1 MPAAHL
7 PGRKCYHTD
16 CPFTGLRSDEENSF
30 GGAEA
35 LLKTRDDL
43 RNIAIIAHVDHGKTT
58 LVDGMLHQSGIFR
71 SNQKVKERV
80 MDSIDL
86 EREKGITIMAKNTA
100 IRYGG
105 VTINIVDT
113 PGHADFGGEVERTL
127 KMVDGVLLLVDS
139 SEGPLPQTRF
149 VLKKALELKLPP
161 VLVINKIDRPDAR
174 VQEVLNEV
182 YDLFIDLGA
191 EEDQL
196 DFPVVYA
203 NARAGRASLE
213 PGGEARDLRPLFD
226 LIIGYIPAPAYDD
239 SNPLQMLVTNLDYN
253 DYTGRLAIGR
263 VFSGTLR
270 QGQVVGI
277 AGGNGNLLRA
287 KVSTLYSFEGLQRVP
302 IESSGAGDI
311 VCVAGLEGV
320 NIGDTVSDAENPRA
334 LPRIAVEEPT
344 LSMVFSVNTSPLA
357 GRDGRFVTSRQLRER
372 LDKEVLHNVSIRVDF
387 SKTDSFVVKGRG
399 ELQLAILIETMR
411 REGYELSVSMPEVIT
426 KTVDGVLHE
435 PVELLVIDVPEE
447 FVGVVTQQTGM
458 RKGRMLKMQSSRG
471 RMRLEFIVPS
481 RGLIGFRS
489 QFLTD
494 TRGTGLSHQIFEGY
508 EPWMGPMSRRLTG
521 ALVSDRGGTS
531 TAFALFHLQPRGVL
545 FIPEGTQVYEG
556 MIVGENSRNVNLD
569 VNVTKEKKLTNMR
582 ASGADEALR
591 LVPHRT
597 LSLENAIEFIKEDEL
612 IEVTPKSLRL
622 RKKVLEA
629 SRRPKC

>member
-1 MPAAHL
+1 M
-7 PGRKCYHTD
+7 R
-16 CPFTGLRSDEENSF
+16 
-30 GGAEA
+30 
-35 LLKTRDDL
+35 KTRDDL

-71 SNQKVKERV
+71 SNQKVKDRV

-105 VTINIVDT
+105 ATINIVDT

-149 VLKKALELKLPP
+149 VLRKALELKLPP
-161 VLVINKIDRPDAR
+161 VLVINKIDRADAR

-191 EEDQL
+191 EEEQL
-196 DFPVVYA
+196 DFPIVYT
-203 NARAGRASLE
+203 NAKAGKASLE
-213 PGGEARDLRPLFD
+213 PGGEFKDLRPLMD
-226 LIIGYIPAPAYDD
+226 LIIDYIPAPVYDD
-239 SNPLQMLVTNLDYN
+239 SEPLQMLVTNIDYN

-263 VFSGTLR
+263 VFSGVLG
-270 QGQVVGI
+270 QGQAVGI
-277 AGGNGNLLRA
+277 MDGRGELVRA
-287 KVSTLYSFEGLQRVP
+287 KVSTLYSFEGLEKVP
-302 IESSGAGDI
+302 VETSRAGDI
-311 VCVAGLEGV
+311 VSVAGLESV
-320 NIGDTVSDAENPRA
+320 NIGDTVGDPENPRP
-334 LPRIAVEEPT
+334 LPRIAVDEPT
-344 LSMVFSVNTSPLA
+344 LSMVFSVNTSPFS
-357 GRDGRFVTSRQLRER
+357 GREGRFVTSRQIRER
-372 LDKEVLHNVSIRVDF
+372 LEKEVLHNVSIRVDF
-387 SKTDSFVVKGRG
+387 AGTDSFVVKGRG
-399 ELQLAILIETMR
+399 DLQLAILIETMR

-426 KTVDGVLHE
+426 KTVGGVLQE

-447 FVGVVTQQTGM
+447 FVGVVTQQVGM
-458 RKGRMLKMQSSRG
+458 RKGKMLKIQNSRG
-471 RMRLEFIVPS
+471 RMRLEFRVPS

-494 TRGTGLSHQIFEGY
+494 TRGTGLSHQVFDGY
-508 EPWMGPMSRRLTG
+508 EPWMGPMSRRPTG
-521 ALVSDRGGTS
+521 ALVADRKGLSTS
-531 TAFALFHLQPRGVL
+531 YALFHLQPRGVL

-556 MIVGENSRNVNLD
+556 MVVGENARDVDLD

-591 LVPHRT
+591 LIPHRA
-597 LSLENAIEFIKEDEL
+597 LSLEQAIEFIKGDEL
-612 IEVTPKSLRL
+612 VEVTPESLRL

-629 SRRPKC
+629 SKRPRR

>member
-1 MPAAHL
+1 L
-7 PGRKCYHTD
+7 Q
-16 CPFTGLRSDEENSF
+16 
-30 GGAEA
+30 
-35 LLKTRDDL
+35 KTKGDL

-100 IRYGG
+100 IRYGD

-191 EEDQL
+191 EEEQL
-196 DFPVVYA
+196 DFPIVYT
-203 NARAGRASLE
+203 NAKAGLASME
-213 PGGEARDLRPLFD
+213 PDGAFKDLRPLFD
-226 LIIGYIPAPAYDD
+226 LIINYVPAPVYDD
-239 SNPLQMLVTNLDYN
+239 SEPLQMLVTNIDYD

-263 VFSGTLR
+263 VFSGVLQ
-270 QGQVVGI
+270 QGQTVGI
-277 AGGNGNLLRA
+277 IGENGEPVRA
-287 KVSTLYSFEGLQRVP
+287 KVSTLYSFEGLQKVP
-302 IESSGAGDI
+302 VELSGAGDI
-311 VCVAGLEGV
+311 VSVAGLEGV
-320 NIGDTVSDAENPRA
+320 NIGDTVCNPDNPRQ
-334 LPRIAVEEPT
+334 LPRIAVDEPT
-344 LSMVFSVNTSPLA
+344 LSMAFSVNTSPLA
-357 GRDGRFVTSRQLRER
+357 GIDGRFVTSRQIRER
-372 LDKEVLHNVSIRVDF
+372 LEKEVLHNVSIRVDF
-387 SKTDSFVVKGRG
+387 TSTDFFVVDGRG

-426 KTVDGVLHE
+426 KTIDGVLHE
-435 PVELLVIDVPEE
+435 PMELVVIDVPDE
-447 FVGVVTQQTGM
+447 FVGVVTQQAGA
-458 RKGRMLKMQSSRG
+458 RKGKMLKMHNSRG
-471 RMRLEFIVPS
+471 RVRLEFRVPS

-494 TRGTGLSHQIFEGY
+494 TRGTGLAHQIFDGY
-508 EPWMGPMSRRLTG
+508 EPWMGPMSKRPTG
-521 ALVSDRGGTS
+521 ALVADRRGTS
-531 TAFALFHLQPRGVL
+531 TPFALFHLQPRGVF

-556 MIVGENSRNVNLD
+556 MVVGENSRDVDLD
-569 VNVTKEKKLTNMR
+569 VNVCKEKKLTNIR
-582 ASGADEALR
+582 ASGSDEAIR
-591 LVPHRT
+591 LIPHRT
-597 LSLENAIEFIKEDEL
+597 LSLENSIEFIKEDEL

-622 RKKVLEA
+622 RKRVLEA
-629 SRRPKC
+629 SKRPKTR